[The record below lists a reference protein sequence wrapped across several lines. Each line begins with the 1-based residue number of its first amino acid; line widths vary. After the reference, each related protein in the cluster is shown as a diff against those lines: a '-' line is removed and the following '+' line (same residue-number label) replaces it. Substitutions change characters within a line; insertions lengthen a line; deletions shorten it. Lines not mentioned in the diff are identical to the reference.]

1 MKIRQVVANN
11 RKSQLELTVRSGQ
24 MYPFPFA
31 KLDPRPSAKD
41 RIQEVFI
48 DKELASEAV
57 TYVLDSGAEGT
68 VHIDHALE
76 YNQDPTFLA
85 DLLSHKLTV
94 EAVTRVKRSALSHR
108 ELARRLRTSV
118 PQLYRLL
125 DPTNTRKSLAQL
137 IALLHILDCGVDLVV
152 THPKR
157 AA

>member
-11 RKSQLELTVRSGQ
+11 RKGLLELTVRSGQ
-24 MYPFPFA
+24 VYPFPYA
-31 KLDPRPSAKD
+31 KLDPRPSARN
-41 RIQEVFI
+41 RIQEVYV
-48 DKELASEAV
+48 DKELGSEAV
-57 TYVLDSGAEGT
+57 TYVLRSGAEGT

-94 EAVTRVKRSALSHR
+94 EAMRRIKQTDLSHR

-137 IALLHILDCGVDLVV
+137 IALLHILDCDVDLVV
-152 THPKR
+152 THSRR
-157 AA
+157 AV